1 MWQGN
6 ILGTENDVST
16 LQKQA
21 FSNNSRLNSVIG
33 KTLSEPHDLMESPC
47 LHSVTMEIKFEH
59 WVLEGRHKHIWEAKR
74 RKNQWVYLLLSTY
87 VQEIPRKY
95 TSCSNDKKC
104 FVNASPF
111 LIILILFNMLYFSKV
126 KKIELSDWCRAIT
139 INSQAYHLLLSIV
152 LNSVTV
158 KVPLGFKI

>member
-1 MWQGN
+1 MISWSP
-6 ILGTENDVST
+6 LVFTV
-16 LQKQA
+16 LQWKLNLSIEFWREDTNTFGKQREERINGCTCCYQHM
-21 FSNNSRLNSVIG
+21 S
-33 KTLSEPHDLMESPC
+33 
-47 LHSVTMEIKFEH
+47 
-59 WVLEGRHKHIWEAKR
+59 
-74 RKNQWVYLLLSTY
+74 
-87 VQEIPRKY
+87 RKY
-95 TSCSNDKKC
+95 QGSILAALMKNKC